1 MLIVEILGLTCLFF
15 RIIFRYD
22 PGHGLRLNRKS
33 YLLIGMLAC
42 VWGGFLQS
50 RRLPAAAG
58 GLYGI
63 LAAYLLTATVTDL
76 QIKKVHDFL
85 AIIGGLGGLALCI
98 MEKPEWAVLKALGAF
113 LVIQFI
119 LFRKMY
125 GLADCLA
132 FAVCALYM
140 AASGKDLITYL
151 LHMGAAFLALFAAQ
165 AMQHNINSHGNLKKP
180 VALLPYISTT
190 VWFFL

>member
-22 PGHGLRLNRKS
+22 PGHGLRLNRKN

-50 RRLPAAAG
+50 RGLPAVSG
-58 GLYGI
+58 CLYGV
-63 LAAYLLTATVTDL
+63 LAAYLLTATITDL

-85 AIIGGLGGLALCI
+85 AIIGALGGLALCI
-98 MEKPEWAVLKALGAF
+98 QERPGWTVIRALAAF
-113 LVIQFI
+113 LIIQFI